1 MKVFYLVLS
10 EQLEMDP
17 YEAEEC
23 MIETVEAIINGDP
36 IDQVTEE
43 LTKENSQLWNLSI
56 STSIWRIV
64 SGLMLDLELPMLKGR
79 CRKRYAEE
87 QKISPWSVDMVEE
100 SEDVKN
106 TKERRMSQ
114 FPEKIQEYMHV
125 ADNSGSEEAINR
137 LLEYK
142 KQNHVCSEEYI
153 CLLAEICLAFE
164 KTKIAED
171 LIRELKKS
179 SVSGKKEAKV
189 LEAQLL
195 QENQSNNKN
204 EEEWLEEMIKMP
216 LPYVRAEPKIGRN
229 DPCPCGSGKK
239 YKKCCGKNK

>member
-1 MKVFYLVLS
+1 MIQVLFEWQDEHLHGFNIPS
-10 EQLEMDP
+10 DSISIDDVEETWGRQ
-17 YEAEEC
+17 YAETKTRIDSFFRNYKWIRYTYDFGADWRHKIN
-23 MIETVEAIINGDP
+23 IEKIDEEYTERYATLLKFKGDNFIEDICWDMVDGTCYVASVEAIINGDP

-43 LTKENSQLWNLSI
+43 LTKENRQLWTLSV

-87 QKISPWSVDMVEE
+87 QKISPWSVELVEE

-125 ADNSGSEEAINR
+125 ADNSGS
-137 LLEYK
+137 
-142 KQNHVCSEEYI
+142 
-153 CLLAEICLAFE
+153 
-164 KTKIAED
+164 
-171 LIRELKKS
+171 
-179 SVSGKKEAKV
+179 GK
-189 LEAQLL
+189 
-195 QENQSNNKN
+195 
-204 EEEWLEEMIKMP
+204 
-216 LPYVRAEPKIGRN
+216 R
-229 DPCPCGSGKK
+229 